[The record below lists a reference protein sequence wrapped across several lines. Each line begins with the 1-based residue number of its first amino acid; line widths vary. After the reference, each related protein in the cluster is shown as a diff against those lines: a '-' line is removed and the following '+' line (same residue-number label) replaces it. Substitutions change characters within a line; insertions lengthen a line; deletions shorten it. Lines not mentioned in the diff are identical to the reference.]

1 LRNASTLATLL
12 ALAALALS
20 AGGWSSC
27 RDSSASGAEGPGAA
41 AAEAAAQPVDVV
53 LPGVDTSAM
62 TARERHEWSSL
73 VSELLAPCPNL
84 PVSLATCIKEK
95 RACGA
100 CTKAA
105 KWVAMAVR
113 EGAGED
119 QVHRAYRDRF
129 DPSSAKTLP
138 LDGSPSKGPDDAP
151 VTIVEFADFECP
163 HCRMAV
169 PLVDAVLAAHPGKV
183 RLVYKFVSLPM
194 HVHAEAAARAA
205 FAAHKQGKFWEMEH
219 LLFERQEHLEDA
231 DIERYAKIL
240 KLDIAAWKLDM
251 SSPGVKDRL
260 AEDKKLEED
269 LKLKGTPTIYV
280 NGRELDVEADEPL
293 EERVASELGVP
304 AVVPSAS
311 SASGAAPDAAPAQP
325 VASTPAPASATAAP
339 KPR

>member
-12 ALAALALS
+12 ALALS

-27 RDSSASGAEGPGAA
+27 RDSSASGAEGPGATA
-41 AAEAAAQPVDVV
+41 PEAAVQPVDVV

-73 VSELLAPCPNL
+73 VTELLAPCPNV

-100 CTKAA
+100 CNKAA

-138 LDGSPSKGPDDAP
+138 LDGSPTKGPDDAP

-240 KLDIAAWKLDM
+240 KLDVAAWKLDM

-304 AVVPSAS
+304 PVVPSAP
-311 SASGAAPDAAPAQP
+311 SAPGAAPEAPPAQP
-325 VASTPAPASATAAP
+325 VASTPAPPSATAAP

>member
-12 ALAALALS
+12 ALALS

-41 AAEAAAQPVDVV
+41 TVEAGAQHADVV

-73 VSELLAPCPNL
+73 VSELLAPCPNV

-138 LDGSPSKGPDDAP
+138 LDGSPTKGPDDAP

-205 FAAHKQGKFWEMEH
+205 YAAHKQGKFWEMEH

-240 KLDIAAWKLDM
+240 KVDIAAWKLDM
-251 SSPGVKDRL
+251 SSPAVKDRL
-260 AEDKKLEED
+260 TEDHKLEED

-280 NGRELDVEADEPL
+280 NGRELDVEADESL

-304 AVVPSAS
+304 PVVPSAS
-311 SASGAAPDAAPAQP
+311 SAPDAQP
-325 VASTPAPASATAAP
+325 VASAPVPSPALPAAAPASGAVAP